1 MYIGLQDYVLMGWIK
16 LYFAILKEDS
26 KLLLTGDIS
35 RPKYHSIPCLQTEI
49 STHNQKQYK
58 AYITSVKGATP
69 ISIKGIISEYNI
81 EILADI

>member
-1 MYIGLQDYVLMGWIK
+1 MSHLVVTACYGGMVNRKGTILLRESYFYLSFMYIGLQDYVLMGWIK

-49 STHNQKQYK
+49 STHN
-58 AYITSVKGATP
+58 
-69 ISIKGIISEYNI
+69 
-81 EILADI
+81 